1 MFHKRFLF
9 LNVFEDGARLIYPF
23 SVVGI
28 DKSVHYDVIRGLAL
42 VCHSLLFRSHILP
55 LASWRKLGFETLE
68 EGAALERKAGVTRVQ
83 RGVVG
88 HAA

>member
-1 MFHKRFLF
+1 
-9 LNVFEDGARLIYPF
+9 VFEDGARLIYPF

-42 VCHSLLFRSHILP
+42 VCHSILFHSHILL

-68 EGAALERKAGVTRVQ
+68 EAALEHKAGVARMK
-83 RGVVG
+83 RGVG
-88 HAA
+88 GTCCIATIF